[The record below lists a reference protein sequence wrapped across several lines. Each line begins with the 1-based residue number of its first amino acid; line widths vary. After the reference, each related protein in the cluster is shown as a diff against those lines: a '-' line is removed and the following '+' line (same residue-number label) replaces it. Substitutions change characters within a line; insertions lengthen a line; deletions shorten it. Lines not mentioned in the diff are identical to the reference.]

1 MLRRGGA
8 AVDANRTLL
17 AAKLSAEGHLYLKA
31 VQPGEAEEL
40 FSSTFAPG
48 SPPSALTAQG
58 AARRLRAQGF
68 LPSAAAA
75 LASRARAGRRML
87 VVGSDDRVEVDSG
100 KYPWSAVSSS
110 GCATGLGGQ
119 RTTP

>member
-1 MLRRGGA
+1 M
-8 AVDANRTLL
+8 DANRTLL

-31 VQPGEAEEL
+31 VQPGDAEEP

-48 SPPSALTAQG
+48 SPPSTLVPQG
-58 AARRLRAQGF
+58 AAQRLRAQGL
-68 LPSAAAA
+68 LPSTAPA

-100 KYPWSAVSSS
+100 KYPWSAVSLS
-110 GCATGLGGQ
+110 GCAAQLASW
-119 RTTP
+119 